1 MDLCKDLGIRYPEEL
16 SLCKPL
22 DPMHLKKNYSE
33 FPKRKF
39 YMDQNG
45 YLQPAPDTNTFIPNS
60 NGFNGSSHSL
70 DAPNGPFSCA
80 PVSHNGTLSR
90 SVHSNGTPISSPT
103 GVSFNNNS
111 TTQSAFFIESPSP
124 SPDLAQIQW
133 QPHHLQ
139 RLHVQSG

>member
-1 MDLCKDLGIRYPEEL
+1 MDCRVDFSTKTFRAVVDLCKDLGIRYPEEL

-70 DAPNGPFSCA
+70 DAPNGGAFSCA

-90 SVHSNGTPISSPT
+90 SIHSNGTPISSPT
-103 GVSFNNNS
+103 GVSLKFN
-111 TTQSAFFIESPSP
+111 QSNRNEIFSK
-124 SPDLAQIQW
+124 
-133 QPHHLQ
+133 
-139 RLHVQSG
+139 